1 MGSEEMIFE
10 LHSKAM
16 VGENH
21 EISFHVWEF
30 IVQNLISQQALN
42 IIITF

>member
-10 LHSKAM
+10 LHNRVM

-21 EISFHVWEF
+21 EIRFHILEF
-30 IVQNLISQQALN
+30 IVQNLISQQALTYDN
-42 IIITF
+42 R

>member
-10 LHSKAM
+10 LHSRAI

-21 EISFHVWEF
+21 EISFHVWD
-30 IVQNLISQQALN
+30 IVQNLIPQQAL
-42 IIITF
+42 IYPLTT